1 MSGGTIE
8 GAGVGLTAVGGGV
21 TSERAE
27 QALIGQQPSEA
38 LFDQAAKLAAEDC
51 DPVADQ
57 RGSVE
62 YKRHLA
68 AELTRRALARAAAR
82 ALGEET

>member
-1 MSGGTIE
+1 
-8 GAGVGLTAVGGGV
+8 V
-21 TSERAE
+21 TVERAE
-27 QALIGQQPSEA
+27 SALVGREPSPE
-38 LFDQAAKLAAEDC
+38 LFDRVAAIAGEDC

-68 AELTRRALARAAAR
+68 AELTRRALHRAAAR
-82 ALGEET
+82 AVGEEA